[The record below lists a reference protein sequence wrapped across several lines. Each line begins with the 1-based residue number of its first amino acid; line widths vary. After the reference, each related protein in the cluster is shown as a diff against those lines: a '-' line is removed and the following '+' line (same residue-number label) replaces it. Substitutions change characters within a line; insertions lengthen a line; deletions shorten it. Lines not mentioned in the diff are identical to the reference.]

1 MHDLTIISEKLRGV
15 LAELESV
22 TDDIE
27 TIQMQADNV
36 ANDDFLTRANA
47 RPENDR

>member
-15 LAELESV
+15 LAELERV

-27 TIQMQADNV
+27 IIQMQVGSV
-36 ANDDFLTRANA
+36 ANDDFLTRTS
-47 RPENDR
+47 RTPRE